1 MQRGGVAM
9 SENPVREISL
19 IGFGEFGGIFGS
31 DLAAAGIRVS
41 VFDILFSSGQSRAAM
56 LAKAKDTNVR
66 ACDSLEESIRSVD
79 LVISAVTCS
88 AAAEVARNSVQH
100 LRRGQ
105 IYLDINSVSPET
117 KREIAQ
123 ILEPSKAIFIEAAV
137 MAPVSPQRLKVPML
151 LGGAAAET
159 VAPRLRAI
167 GLNVTPVSSRI
178 GVASAV
184 KMCRSVIIKGI
195 EALTVE
201 SLFAA
206 RRYGAE
212 KEVLA
217 SLAATYPHMGWD
229 GTLPDYLISRVAEHG
244 KRRAAEMREA
254 AEMLRNIGLEPLSA
268 LATAERQDW
277 LVQEMAERNISF
289 LPREPFSWEQLAD
302 AIGKTSFAEE
312 KPLAHGSTSST
323 DFSL

>member
-1 MQRGGVAM
+1 MSANPIQQVA
-9 SENPVREISL
+9 L

-41 VFDILFSSGQSRAAM
+41 VFDILFNSGQSRAAM
-56 LAKAKDTNVR
+56 LAKANRATVR
-66 ACDSLEESIRSVD
+66 ACDSLEEAIRDAD

-88 AAAEVARNSVQH
+88 AAAEVARNSVQY
-100 LRRGQ
+100 LRGGQ
-105 IYLDINSVSPET
+105 TYLDINSVSPET

-123 ILEPSKAIFIEAAV
+123 ILEPSKANFIEAAV
-137 MAPVSPQRLKVPML
+137 MAPVSPQRLKVPLL
-151 LGGAAAET
+151 LGGAASESA
-159 VAPRLRAI
+159 APRLRAI
-167 GLNVTPVSSRI
+167 GLNVTPVSARI

-195 EALTVE
+195 EALAVE

-229 GTLPDYLISRVAEHG
+229 EALPDYLISRVAEHG

-254 AEMLRNIGLEPLSA
+254 AETLRNIRLEPLTA

-277 LVQEMAERNISF
+277 LVDEMSERNISIR
-289 LPREPFSWEQLAD
+289 PGEPFSWQELAD
-302 AIGKTSFAEE
+302 AIADSAPPE
-312 KPLAHGSTSST
+312 KSPVRDRRGA
-323 DFSL
+323 

>member
-1 MQRGGVAM
+1 MN
-9 SENPVREISL
+9 ENPLREVAL

-31 DLAAAGIRVS
+31 DLASAGLRVS
-41 VFDILFSSGQSRAAM
+41 VFDILFNSEQSRAAM
-56 LAKAKDTNVR
+56 LAKANDAHVR
-66 ACDSLEESIRSVD
+66 ACDSPEEAIRSAD

-88 AAAEVARNSVQH
+88 AAAQVARNSVQY
-100 LRRGQ
+100 LGSGQ
-105 IYLDINSVSPET
+105 TYLDINSVSPET

-123 ILEPSKAIFIEAAV
+123 ILEPSHAIFIEAAV

-151 LGGAAAET
+151 LGGAAAEA
-159 VAPRLRAI
+159 VAGRLRSI
-167 GLNVTPVSSRI
+167 GLKVTPISERI

-195 EALTVE
+195 EALAVE

-212 KEVLA
+212 QEVLA

-229 GTLPDYLISRVAEHG
+229 GPLPDYVISRVAEHG
-244 KRRAAEMREA
+244 RRRAAEMREA
-254 AEMLRNIGLEPLSA
+254 AQTLRNIGLEPLTA

-277 LVQEMAERNISF
+277 LVQEMVERDISVR
-289 LPREPFSWEQLAD
+289 PGEPFSWQQLAD
-302 AIGKTSFAEE
+302 AIAASASEE
-312 KPLAHGSTSST
+312 KLAERARKGA
-323 DFSL
+323 

>member
-1 MQRGGVAM
+1 MNN
-9 SENPVREISL
+9 NPVRDVAI

-41 VFDILFSSGQSRAAM
+41 VFDILFNSGQSGTAM
-56 LAKAKDTNVR
+56 LAKADRANVR
-66 ACDSLEESIRSVD
+66 SCDSLEEAIRSAD
-79 LVISAVTCS
+79 LVISSVTCS
-88 AAAEVARNSVQH
+88 AAVEVARNSAPH
-100 LRRGQ
+100 LRSGQ
-105 IYLDINSVSPET
+105 TYLDINSVSPET

-123 ILEPSKAIFIEAAV
+123 ILEPSKATFIEAAV
-137 MAPVSPQRLKVPML
+137 MAPVSPQRLEVPML
-151 LGGAAAET
+151 LGGGAAEAA
-159 VAPRLRAI
+159 APRLRAI
-167 GLNVTPVSSRI
+167 GLNVTPVSTRI

-184 KMCRSVIIKGI
+184 KMCRSIIIKGL

-229 GTLPDYLISRVAEHG
+229 GPLPDYLISRVAEHG

-254 AEMLRNIGLEPLSA
+254 AETLRNIGLEPLTA
-268 LATAERQDW
+268 LATAQRQDW
-277 LVQEMAERNISF
+277 LVQEMAQRDISIR
-289 LPREPFSWEQLAD
+289 PGEPFSWQELAD
-302 AIGKTSFAEE
+302 AIGLSVRKS
-312 KPLAHGSTSST
+312 HG
-323 DFSL
+323 